1 MDKNKLK
8 IFGVGFFALG
18 IIIILGIYSFY
29 LGPVSKDSGLKE
41 IEVTSGS
48 SYLTIASLLK
58 ENNLIKS
65 PLFYK
70 IYVKL
75 NNPKPVEAC
84 TYYLSEA
91 MGVEE
96 IVDTLSES
104 CNINPDVVNI
114 TFKEGWNMRRTANI
128 IADKTNNTVD
138 SVYELLKD
146 KNYLDELIEKY
157 WFLTSEIKNNKIYY
171 SLEGYL
177 FPNTYQFLNKDVTVK
192 EIFEVMLDETN
203 KQLKPFKEAIA
214 KTDFTIHEFLT
225 FASIVELEG
234 ATSDDR
240 ASVAGVFYNRLED
253 GWTLGSDVTG
263 YYGAKMDDWT
273 DGLEIHLNDCNDY
286 NTRGTC
292 VPKLPIS
299 PIANPGIESITAVIK
314 PTKHDYYY
322 FVADCDGKTYLNY
335 TEREHLNTISK
346 LKSEDNWCD
355 V

>member
-1 MDKNKLK
+1 MKK
-8 IFGVGFFALG
+8 ILLISGVVLLIFIVSFG
-18 IIIILGIYSFY
+18 YYFY
-29 LGPVSKDSGLKE
+29 QLSPVSSESKK
-41 IEVTSGS
+41 IEVVIPQGSSGS
-48 SYLTIASLLK
+48 SIADLLSKKGLIRNADVFKLYLKVYNVKGLNYGKYILNTNMDVPKI
-58 ENNLIKS
+58 IKT
-65 PLFYK
+65 LQG
-70 IYVKL
+70 
-75 NNPKPVEAC
+75 KPVADK
-84 TYYLSEA
+84 
-91 MGVEE
+91 
-96 IVDTLSES
+96 IVISF
-104 CNINPDVVNI
+104 I
-114 TFKEGWNMRRTANI
+114 EGYDIPKIAKK
-128 IADKTNNTVD
+128 IADSTNNTEED
-138 SVYELLKD
+138 VYALLKD
-146 KNYLDELIEKY
+146 ESYLDELIAEY
-157 WFLTSEIKNNKIYY
+157 WFIKSDIKNDKLYY
-171 SLEGYL
+171 PLEGYL
-177 FPNTYQFLNKDVTVK
+177 FPDTYFFENKDVTVK

-234 ATSDDR
+234 ASSDDR
-240 ASVAGVFYNRLED
+240 ASVAGVLYNRLED

-273 DGLEIHLNDCNDY
+273 DGLGIHLNDCNDY